1 MKILVLGKGIS
12 GLCMSYYLSKFGHDI
27 TIYGK
32 DDSSY
37 RASSWAQGIVCNKG
51 LVKANSPLFDYK
63 LKSLKAIKELLSE
76 LELMGYCVEN
86 NFTEVLELYND
97 DFNSIY
103 KRIYKSNYQGLFR
116 NENKAFSQNFHLK
129 NI

>member
-1 MKILVLGKGIS
+1 MYVLLYFRS
-12 GLCMSYYLSKFGHDI
+12 LCDI

-37 RASSWAQGIVCNKG
+37 RASSWAQGMVTNKG

-86 NFTEVLELYND
+86 NFTEVLGNYTTMTLIQ
-97 DFNSIY
+97 SIKEY
-103 KRIYKSNYQGLFR
+103 ISLIIRGYLEIKIKHSVR
-116 NENKAFSQNFHLK
+116 NFHLK

>member
-37 RASSWAQGIVCNKG
+37 RASSLGTRDNLQ
-51 LVKANSPLFDYK
+51 
-63 LKSLKAIKELLSE
+63 
-76 LELMGYCVEN
+76 
-86 NFTEVLELYND
+86 
-97 DFNSIY
+97 
-103 KRIYKSNYQGLFR
+103 
-116 NENKAFSQNFHLK
+116 
-129 NI
+129 